1 MRIHRRQLLNL
12 AASAAAVAAV
22 ARPASALDY
31 PTRPV
36 RIIDGFGGGSTPD
49 LVSRL
54 VGQWLSER
62 LHQPFVVDNRVG
74 AGGNIAAEA
83 VAHSAPDGYTLLT
96 CVTADAINATLYAKL
111 DFDFPGDFAPIAGV
125 IQLPMV
131 LLVNPAFPAKTLP
144 EFIAYAKANPGK
156 INFAS
161 PGIGTPMHVAIELVQ
176 DAWPASTSCT
186 CRIAARR
193 RPLTDLLA
201 GQVQAFIITLSTAIG
216 FIRDGRLRG
225 LAVTGE
231 KRAEVLPDVAAVSE
245 VLPGFEATAWD
256 GFCAPKGTPPA
267 VVDALSSAVTAGLAD
282 PQMVAKFKDLGGE
295 ATPMDAAA
303 FGKFLAAET
312 AKWAKV
318 VKFANI
324 HAS

>member
-1 MRIHRRQLLNL
+1 MQIPRRHFLYL
-12 AASAAAVAAV
+12 AAAAAASGLS
-22 ARPASALDY
+22 RPAFALVY

-54 VGQWLSER
+54 IGQWLEGR

-83 VAHSAPDGYTLLT
+83 VARSAPDGYTLLT
-96 CVTADAINATLYAKL
+96 CVTSDAINATLYAKL
-111 DFDFPGDFAPIAGV
+111 DFDFPGDFVPIAGV

-131 LLVNPAFPAKTLP
+131 LLVNPSFPARTLP

-156 INFAS
+156 VSFAS
-161 PGIGTPMHVAIELVQ
+161 PGIGTPMHVAIELLKMQAGIDVVHVPYRG
-176 DAWPASTSCT
+176 PAP
-186 CRIAARR
+186 AF
-193 RPLTDLLA
+193 TDLLA

-216 FIRDGRLRG
+216 FIRTGKLHA
-225 LAVTGE
+225 LAVTSE
-231 KRAEVLPDVAAVSE
+231 KRAQVLPDVAAVSE
-245 VLPGFEATAWD
+245 VLPGFDATAWD

-267 VVDALSSAVTAGLAD
+267 IVEALSSTITAGLTD
-282 PQMVAKFKDLGGE
+282 PQLVAKFKDLGGE
-295 ATPMDAAA
+295 TTPMDAAA
-303 FGKFLAAET
+303 FAKFLTAET

-318 VKFANI
+318 VKFA
-324 HAS
+324 HMKAG